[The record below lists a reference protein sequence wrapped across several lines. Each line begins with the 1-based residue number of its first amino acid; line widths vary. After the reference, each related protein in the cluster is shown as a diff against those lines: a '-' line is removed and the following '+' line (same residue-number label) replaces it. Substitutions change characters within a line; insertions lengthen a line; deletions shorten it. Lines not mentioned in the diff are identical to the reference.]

1 MGEVERIRAS
11 LGASFNGYGQRVNGA
26 PDRNPKK
33 HHQEERP
40 HHEDALELHVEEGEE
55 PVEIHPATMPTDSED
70 HLDLSA

>member
-55 PVEIHPATMPTDSED
+55 PVAPTIVSPPVDPED